1 MLLIRMKQF
10 IALMLLLLPFLANA
24 QHNDTPKYLL
34 QPFGDTIHTAA
45 TPQKS
50 PLEIKWEEQTLSGQ
64 NATTEKVTVGFF
76 TTGKNA
82 GVYAFHTIA
91 PRGTILR
98 VRNLNNDR
106 IVYVKVLGPLP
117 LTAAFKGCAL
127 GLSSDAKALLGVRDT
142 KAFCEISYLS
152 Y

>member
-1 MLLIRMKQF
+1 MKKLI
-10 IALMLLLLPFLANA
+10 ITLLLLAPVVAIA
-24 QHNDTPKYLL
+24 QHHTDTAKYVMP
-34 QPFGDTIHTAA
+34 PFGDTAHMAA
-45 TPQKS
+45 LQKS
-50 PLEIKWEEQTLSGQ
+50 PLELKWEEQTSLGQ
-64 NATTEKVTVGFF
+64 NATIEKATAGFF
-76 TTGKNA
+76 TTGRNA
-82 GVYAFHTIA
+82 GVYAFHATA
-91 PRGTILR
+91 ARGTILK

-117 LTAAFKGCAL
+117 QTTAFRGCTL